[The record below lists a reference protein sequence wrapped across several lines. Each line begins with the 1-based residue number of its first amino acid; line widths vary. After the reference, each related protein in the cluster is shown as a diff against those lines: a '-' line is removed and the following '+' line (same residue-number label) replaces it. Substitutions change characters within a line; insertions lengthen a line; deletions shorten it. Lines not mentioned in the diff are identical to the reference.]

1 VASVTALSDTSAW
14 YALLSSSDTQHT
26 TARRLF
32 GRLASSNRTV
42 IATNHVISETYTLL
56 RGRLGSRVALRFLEQ
71 VRLDPFVRRVQ
82 VPANW
87 EDEAEQ
93 LLAQYEDQRFSY
105 VDATSFVTMRHLGV
119 REAITFD
126 SDFVIAGFIPV
137 SDE

>member
-1 VASVTALSDTSAW
+1 VTAFSDTSAW

-32 GRLASSNRTV
+32 RRLASSNRTV
-42 IATNHVISETYTLL
+42 IATNHVVSETYTLL

-71 VRLDPFVRRVQ
+71 VQVDPFVRRVQ
-82 VPANW
+82 VSTSW

-93 LLAQYEDQRFSY
+93 LLAQYHDQRFSY

-119 REAITFD
+119 REALTFD
-126 SDFVIAGFIPV
+126 SDFVIAGFTIFDD
-137 SDE
+137 S